1 MPQDADRVTTPTGA
15 AGPSAAAGS
24 PASPA
29 SPAEPLLT
37 VRGLRVAFGDRDV
50 VHGVDLDVARG
61 ERVAI
66 VGQSGSG
73 KSTVVAAVLQLLPG
87 AGHVTGGSVHLGGDE
102 LTGAGEARM
111 RSVRGARI
119 GLVPQDPS
127 TNLNPSMTVGA
138 QVADALRAGGARGRA
153 TVARRVVEL
162 MTEAGIP
169 DAERR
174 SGQYP
179 HEFSGGM
186 RQRVLIA
193 VALARD
199 PELLIADEPTSAL
212 DVTVQ
217 RQILDH
223 LQTLVD
229 AHGTSLLFITHD
241 LGVAADRTDRIV
253 VMLDGRVVEQGTPRQ
268 ILLDPQHEYTKR
280 LVAAAPTV
288 AAAVA
293 LRAEEPVGQEGQ
305 EARADPILVVRDLVK
320 EYRLRGRRG
329 ETVRA
334 VDGISFEVPR
344 GTTTAVVGESGSGKT
359 TLSRIVLGIEPATS
373 GTALIDGEGIT
384 ASRGAARRAL
394 RRRVQP
400 VFQDPYGS
408 LDPTYSVERLVD
420 EPLRVFGV
428 GDRASRRARVAEL
441 LDQVALPRSVAQ
453 SRPGELSGG
462 QRQRVAI
469 ARALALEPE
478 LLICDEAVSALDVLV
493 QEQILELLAELQGR
507 LGLSYLFITHD
518 LAVVRQIAH
527 SVVVMRRGRIVERGS
542 VDDVFLSPT
551 DEYTHHLLGA
561 IPGASLAV

>member
-1 MPQDADRVTTPTGA
+1 MPQDADTPTA
-15 AGPSAAAGS
+15 APTAAPT
-24 PASPA
+24 PAVTGVP
-29 SPAEPLLT
+29 EPLLA

-87 AGHVTGGSVHLGGDE
+87 AGHVTGGTVHLGGDE
-102 LTGAGEARM
+102 LTGGGEARM
-111 RSVRGARI
+111 RTVRGARI

-153 TVARRVVEL
+153 EVGRRVVAL
-162 MTEAGIP
+162 MAEAGIP

-174 SGQYP
+174 AGQYP

-193 VALARD
+193 IALARD

-288 AAAVA
+288 AAAAA
-293 LRAEEPVGQEGQ
+293 LRAEQPAPAEEGGQ
-305 EARADPILVVRDLVK
+305 EARPDPILVVTDLVK

-408 LDPTYSVERLVD
+408 LDPTSSVERLVD
-420 EPLRVFGV
+420 EPLRIFGV
-428 GDRASRRARVAEL
+428 GDRATRRARVAEL

-493 QEQILELLAELQGR
+493 QEQILQLLADLQDR

-542 VDDVFLSPT
+542 VDDVFLAPT

>member
-1 MPQDADRVTTPTGA
+1 MPQDAETPTTNATTDVSTGT
-15 AGPSAAAGS
+15 GTSSS
-24 PASPA
+24 PAPA
-29 SPAEPLLT
+29 PLLA

-87 AGHVTGGSVHLGGDE
+87 AGHVTGGTVHLGGDE

-138 QVADALRAGGARGRA
+138 QIADALRAGGARGRA
-153 TVARRVVEL
+153 AVGRRVVEL

-169 DAERR
+169 EADRR
-174 SGQYP
+174 AGQYP

-288 AAAVA
+288 AAAAA
-293 LRAEEPVGQEGQ
+293 LRAEEPVGDGQ
-305 EARADPILVVRDLVK
+305 QGAEEVRADPILVVTDLVK

-373 GTALIDGEGIT
+373 GSALIDGEGIT

-420 EPLRVFGV
+420 EPLRIFGV
-428 GDRASRRARVAEL
+428 GDRAGRRARVAEL

-453 SRPGELSGG
+453 SRPNELSGG

-542 VDDVFLSPT
+542 VDDVFLAPT

>member
-15 AGPSAAAGS
+15 AGPSTAAG
-24 PASPA
+24 SPA

-288 AAAVA
+288 AAAAA

-305 EARADPILVVRDLVK
+305 EARVDPILVVRDLVK

>member
-1 MPQDADRVTTPTGA
+1 MPQDADRVTTPTGT
-15 AGPSAAAGS
+15 AGPPAA
-24 PASPA
+24 PA
-29 SPAEPLLT
+29 SPAEPLLA

-169 DAERR
+169 DADRR

-288 AAAVA
+288 AAAAA

>member
-1 MPQDADRVTTPTGA
+1 MPQDADDRRPT
-15 AGPSAAAGS
+15 AG
-24 PASPA
+24 
-29 SPAEPLLT
+29 AEPGLPTVVVDHGDPLLS
-37 VRGLRVAFGDRDV
+37 VRDLRVAFGDREV
-50 VHGVDLDVARG
+50 LHGVDLDVRRG

-73 KSTVVAAVLQLLPG
+73 KSTLIAAVLRLLPG
-87 AGHVTGGSVHLGGDE
+87 AGHITGGSIHLGSVDIGAADE
-102 LTGAGEARM
+102 SVM
-111 RSVRGARI
+111 RPVRGGRI

-127 TNLNPSMTVGA
+127 TNLNPSMRVGA
-138 QVADALRAGGARGRA
+138 QIADTLRAGGMKGRA
-153 TVARRVVEL
+153 AIRDRVVAL

-169 DAERR
+169 EAARR
-174 SGQYP
+174 ADQYP

-186 RQRVLIA
+186 RQRILIA
-193 VALARD
+193 IALARQ

-229 AHGTSLLFITHD
+229 QHGTTLLFVTHD

-253 VMLDGRVVEQGTPRQ
+253 VMLDGEVVEQGAPQ
-268 ILLDPQHEYTKR
+268 AILGDPQHEYTKR
-280 LVAAAPTV
+280 LIAAAP
-288 AAAVA
+288 A
-293 LRAEEPVGQEGQ
+293 LSGLTEPATDAGQ
-305 EARADPILVVRDLVK
+305 PILVVTDLVK
-320 EYRLRGRRG
+320 EYRVRGRGAGTLRAADG
-329 ETVRA
+329 VSFQVR
-334 VDGISFEVPR
+334 R

-359 TLSRIVLGIEPATS
+359 TVARVLLGLEAPTS
-373 GTALIDGEGIT
+373 GTALVDGHAIGT
-384 ASRGAARRAL
+384 ARGAERRAI

-408 LDPTYSVERLVD
+408 LDPTSTIERIVD

-428 GDRASRRARVAEL
+428 GDRASRTERVATL

-453 SRPGELSGG
+453 LRPNELSGG

-478 LLICDEAVSALDVLV
+478 VLILDEAVSALDVLV
-493 QEQILELLAELQGR
+493 QEQILALLEDLQDR

-518 LAVVRQIAH
+518 LGVVRRIADD
-527 SVVVMRRGRIVERGS
+527 VVVMRRGTVVERGS
-542 VDDVFLSPT
+542 VADVFDDPQ
-551 DEYTHHLLGA
+551 EQYTRDLLDA
-561 IPGASLAV
+561 IPGRGLAEAVA

>member
-1 MPQDADRVTTPTGA
+1 
-15 AGPSAAAGS
+15 
-24 PASPA
+24 
-29 SPAEPLLT
+29 
-37 VRGLRVAFGDRDV
+37 
-50 VHGVDLDVARG
+50 
-61 ERVAI
+61 
-66 VGQSGSG
+66 
-73 KSTVVAAVLQLLPG
+73 
-87 AGHVTGGSVHLGGDE
+87 
-102 LTGAGEARM
+102 
-111 RSVRGARI
+111 
-119 GLVPQDPS
+119 
-127 TNLNPSMTVGA
+127 
-138 QVADALRAGGARGRA
+138 
-153 TVARRVVEL
+153 
-162 MTEAGIP
+162 
-169 DAERR
+169 
-174 SGQYP
+174 
-179 HEFSGGM
+179 M

-288 AAAVA
+288 AAAAA
-293 LRAEEPVGQEGQ
+293 LRAEEPVRQEGQ
-305 EARADPILVVRDLVK
+305 EARVDPILVVRDLVK
-320 EYRLRGRRG
+320 EYALRGRRG

>member
-1 MPQDADRVTTPTGA
+1 MPQDADDRHPT
-15 AGPSAAAGS
+15 AG
-24 PASPA
+24 
-29 SPAEPLLT
+29 AEPGLPTVVDHGDPLLS
-37 VRGLRVAFGDRDV
+37 VRDLRVAFGDREV
-50 VHGVDLDVARG
+50 LHGVDLDVRRG

-73 KSTVVAAVLQLLPG
+73 KSTLIAAVLRLLPG
-87 AGHVTGGSVHLGGDE
+87 AGHITGGSIHLGAVDIGAADE
-102 LTGAGEARM
+102 SVM
-111 RSVRGARI
+111 RPVRGGRI

-127 TNLNPSMTVGA
+127 TNLNPSMRVGA
-138 QVADALRAGGARGRA
+138 QVADTLRAGGMRGRA
-153 TVARRVVEL
+153 AIRDRVVAL

-169 DAERR
+169 EAARR
-174 SGQYP
+174 ADQYP

-186 RQRVLIA
+186 RQRILIA
-193 VALARD
+193 IALARQ

-229 AHGTSLLFITHD
+229 QHGTTLLFVTHD

-253 VMLDGRVVEQGTPRQ
+253 VMLDGEVVEQGAPEA
-268 ILLDPQHEYTKR
+268 ILRDPQHEYTKR
-280 LVAAAPTV
+280 LIAAAP
-288 AAAVA
+288 A
-293 LRAEEPVGQEGQ
+293 LSGGTEPATDAG
-305 EARADPILVVRDLVK
+305 DPILVVTDLVK
-320 EYRLRGRRG
+320 EYRVRGRGAGTLRAADG
-329 ETVRA
+329 VSFQVR
-334 VDGISFEVPR
+334 R

-359 TLSRIVLGIEPATS
+359 TVARVLLGLEAPTS
-373 GTALIDGEGIT
+373 GTALVDGHAIGT
-384 ASRGAARRAL
+384 ARGAERRAI

-408 LDPTYSVERLVD
+408 LDPTSTIERIVD

-428 GDRASRRARVAEL
+428 GDRASRTERVATL

-453 SRPGELSGG
+453 LRPNELSGG

-478 LLICDEAVSALDVLV
+478 VLILDEAVSALDVLV
-493 QEQILELLAELQGR
+493 QEQILALLEDLQDR

-518 LAVVRQIAH
+518 LGVVRRIADD
-527 SVVVMRRGRIVERGS
+527 VVVMRRGTVVERGS
-542 VDDVFLSPT
+542 VADVFDDPQ
-551 DEYTHHLLGA
+551 EQYTRDLLDA
-561 IPGASLAV
+561 IPGRGLAEAVA

>member
-15 AGPSAAAGS
+15 AGPPAA
-24 PASPA
+24 
-29 SPAEPLLT
+29 PAEPLLA
-37 VRGLRVAFGDRDV
+37 VRGLRVAFGDRDA

-153 TVARRVVEL
+153 AVARRVVEL

-288 AAAVA
+288 AAAAA
-293 LRAEEPVGQEGQ
+293 LRAEEPVRQEGQ
-305 EARADPILVVRDLVK
+305 EARVDPILVVRDLVK
-320 EYRLRGRRG
+320 EYALRGRRG

>member
-1 MPQDADRVTTPTGA
+1 MTTPTGA
-15 AGPSAAAGS
+15 AGPSTAAG
-24 PASPA
+24 SPA

-288 AAAVA
+288 AAAAA

-305 EARADPILVVRDLVK
+305 EARVDPILVVRDLVK

-542 VDDVFLSPT
+542 VDDVFFSPT